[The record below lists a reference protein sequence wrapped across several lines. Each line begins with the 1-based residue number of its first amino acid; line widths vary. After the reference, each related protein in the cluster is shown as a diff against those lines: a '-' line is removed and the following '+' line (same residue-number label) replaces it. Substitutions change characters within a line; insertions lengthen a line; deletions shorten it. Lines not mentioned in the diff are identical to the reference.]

1 MVEAEDVQP
10 KITQGLELLETLE
23 IVALGS
29 LAREKDT
36 KETDKSK
43 AEWRT
48 PLSKRKEYW
57 VGKKVS
63 EKQVIKSGMIKLHL
77 NSVEDSGL
85 YH

>member
-43 AEWRT
+43 AE
-48 PLSKRKEYW
+48 
-57 VGKKVS
+57 
-63 EKQVIKSGMIKLHL
+63 
-77 NSVEDSGL
+77 
-85 YH
+85 